1 MSSPTTSSGSP
12 KSSSSFRKFVVS
24 FVLANGIGAFFLW
37 LTARELPLDQ
47 IEEGLKRLEG
57 AHLALWSA
65 VFVAVYIVCHG
76 ARIVRWYDL
85 VRPLDETI
93 EPMKVHRVCLV
104 GFTAI
109 LLLPLRLGE
118 LIRPYLL
125 SRRSSLG
132 MSALLG
138 TAVVERVIDG
148 LVMTGLLFLTLAT
161 YQGGGSTGFAYTVGA
176 ISAAVFL
183 GALSFC
189 LGAYWR
195 RKQTVG
201 LVHKLFGLVSEGLAE
216 KLAGLLEAFI
226 DGFKA
231 LVEAKTIGR
240 FLVLTI
246 LYWGSNA
253 VSMWLLARWGFGLD
267 VGLWDMVTVMA
278 LLVIGIMIPAG
289 PAMAGNFEYFMTRAL
304 GLFVVLEVFGV
315 EVTAFAACVHI
326 LQFLVIVIPGFVVMW
341 FDPESRHL
349 ISLSGQASEQV
360 EG

>member
-1 MSSPTTSSGSP
+1 MSSPAAPGAQQP
-12 KSSSSFRKFVVS
+12 PSSFRKFLVS

-37 LTARELPLDQ
+37 LTARKLPLDQ
-47 IEEGLKRLEG
+47 IEEGLERLDG
-57 AHLALWSA
+57 THLALWSLI
-65 VFVAVYIVCHG
+65 FVAVYVICHG
-76 ARIVRWYDL
+76 ARIIRWYDL

-93 EPMKVHRVCLV
+93 SPTAVHRVCLV

-125 SRRSSLG
+125 SRRSNLG

-148 LVMTGLLFLTLAT
+148 LVMTGLLFVTLAT
-161 YQGGGSTGFAYTVGA
+161 YQGSSSTSFAYTVGA
-176 ISAAVFL
+176 ISAAIFV

-195 RKQTVG
+195 RAQTVQI
-201 LVHKLFGLVSEGLAE
+201 VHRLFGLVSEGLAE

-226 DGFKA
+226 DGFRA
-231 LVEAKTIGR
+231 LVVARTIGR
-240 FLVLTI
+240 FLLLTVI
-246 LYWGSNA
+246 YWGSNA

-267 VGLWDMVTVMA
+267 VGVWDMVTVMA

-304 GLFVVLEVFGV
+304 SLFVTLEVFGV

-326 LQFLVIVIPGFVVMW
+326 LQFFVIVIPGFVVMW